1 MSDYVLSV
9 EGYQIDHIATGLT
22 WSSNKDTLGQSLSF
36 AMPFDERNALLPAPF
51 IEPGDKVTL
60 RYKSKI
66 IFFGIVETEER
77 DEREP
82 IKYICF
88 DLAYYLNENEITI
101 QFRNQTI
108 SSALEEICRR
118 FGIKC
123 DITKIDVRV
132 TKIYNGKLVS
142 EVIKDLLKIAEQK
155 TGARYRFEMRGDTFV
170 VFHWRD
176 MHVKVNVEWISSP
189 QRKRT
194 MSDMRN
200 KIQVVANGENKM
212 KIFAEAKDERSIKK
226 YGLLTKIEAIDEKE
240 KAKAQQVANNLLK
253 ELNRLQETG
262 AVSLLGNYEAR
273 AGRLLT
279 LNEPI
284 TGLIGDYFITD
295 AQHTLENDIHLM
307 VLGLEV
313 A

>member
-9 EGYQIDHIATGLT
+9 EGYLIDHIATGLI
-22 WSSNKDTLGQSLSF
+22 WSSSKDTLGQSLSF
-36 AMPFDERNALLPAPF
+36 AMPFDERNVLLPAPF
-51 IEPGDKVTL
+51 IEPGDRVTL

-66 IFFGIVETEER
+66 IFFGIVEGDER
-77 DEREP
+77 DDRAP
-82 IKYICF
+82 IKYTCF
-88 DLAYYLNENEITI
+88 DLAYYLNENDITI

-108 SSALEEICRR
+108 SAALEEVCRR

-123 DITKIDVRV
+123 TITKIGVRV
-132 TKIYNGKLVS
+132 TKIYNGQLVS

-155 TGARYRFEMRGDTFV
+155 TGIKYRFEMRGDTFV
-170 VFHWRD
+170 VFNWRG
-176 MHVKVNVEWISSP
+176 MHVKVNAEWISSP
-189 QRKRT
+189 SRKRT
-194 MSDMRN
+194 MSGMRN
-200 KIQVVANGENKM
+200 KVQVVTNGENQV
-212 KIFAEAKDERSIKK
+212 KIFAEAKDEQSIKK

-253 ELNRLQETG
+253 ELNRIQETG
-262 AVSLLGNYEAR
+262 GVSLLGNYEAR

-279 LNEPI
+279 ISEPI
-284 TGLIGDYFITD
+284 TGLVGDYFITD

-313 A
+313 S